1 MKTTGSHVCLTCGT
15 LATSGKISC
24 CARGGTWHNKCGNH
38 GDTAFAHTWSEGIR
52 ACESKLYIC
61 ESASVLLCSQL
72 YPFVPIE
79 LPPTIAAVRTTT
91 ATATTKMIAV
101 STFSSTTCLQCSTF
115 SNSRK
120 VSCCARGGS
129 WFNECGDDGD
139 TAFAHT
145 WSEGIRTCR
154 SKLLNDVSI
163 PPLALPFIVFHSFLC
178 ILRAGEING
187 YYKCD
192 HAGSENSDGD
202 CAQECSYGC
211 HYPCLNNLSKV
222 QRLS

>member
-1 MKTTGSHVCLTCGT
+1 MISGVRQTTS
-15 LATSGKISC
+15 
-24 CARGGTWHNKCGNH
+24 
-38 GDTAFAHTWSEGIR
+38 
-52 ACESKLYIC
+52 
-61 ESASVLLCSQL
+61 
-72 YPFVPIE
+72 
-79 LPPTIAAVRTTT
+79 AVRTTT
-91 ATATTKMIAV
+91 AWQTTMATLRPTTAVNTTIAAV
-101 STFSSTTCLQCSTF
+101 RLISSTICPKCSVF
-115 SNSRK
+115 PNSGK